1 MRVVTFLSIALLAV
15 GIAVVQAK
23 PVPELRVFAGAYVP
37 TGDQADLLESSMMI
51 GTQIGI
57 EAANMVHLIGTF
69 AYATPEAKRPGVG
82 RDVHVYQY
90 DAGAE
95 IFRVISA
102 SRENGHWTLRP
113 FLGAGLGAR
122 TYDFHDVD
130 SGSETNFLGYA
141 SLGTE
146 LQHKNIALRI
156 EARDYLSR
164 FSGLPVGRHGEHSL
178 MDDDDDTTTRNDLTF
193 GGGLSLHF

>member
-1 MRVVTFLSIALLAV
+1 MRAVTFLSIALLAV
-15 GIAVVQAK
+15 GVAAVQAK

-51 GTQIGI
+51 GTQVGI
-57 EAANMVHLIGTF
+57 EAASMVHLIGTF
-69 AYATPEAKRPGVG
+69 AYATPEAERPSVG

-102 SRENGHWTLRP
+102 SRENDHWTFRP

-130 SGSETNFLGYA
+130 SGSETNFVGYA

-146 LQHKNIALRI
+146 FQHKNVALRI

-164 FSGLPVGRHGEHSL
+164 FSGLPVDRHGQHSL
-178 MDDDDDTTTRNDLTF
+178 TDDGDTSTRNDLVF
-193 GGGLSLHF
+193 GGGLALHF